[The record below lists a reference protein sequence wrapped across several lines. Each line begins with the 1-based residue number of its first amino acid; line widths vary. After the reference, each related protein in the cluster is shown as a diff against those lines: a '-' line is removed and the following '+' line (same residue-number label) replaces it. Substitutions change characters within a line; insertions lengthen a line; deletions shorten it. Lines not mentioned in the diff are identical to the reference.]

1 MKITFF
7 VHRYAPAV
15 GGVENYVRN
24 LALALID
31 LGHEIDV
38 ITGAHEAILPD
49 TETREG
55 VRIHRFPALRSP
67 LRVRL
72 RLWQLRRVFTG
83 ADVVHISNTHMF
95 ELYWRMIGKWLRL
108 RNVFLTRHG
117 MSCKCPVPQSEKRR
131 AVRSQGRVAGV
142 VHDGEFI
149 EKWLGVR
156 PDICPDQGLC
166 PTANELDPVPEPPP
180 TSAVYVGRLEPDTG
194 ITIYIDAV
202 RLLTTRLGRPFK
214 LDVYGDGSLRASLQ
228 AVVQREGLPVCFH
241 GRTADAQD
249 RITDSCFAFIDG
261 RMAIQEAMA
270 RRRLVL
276 AAYVNPLKRDY
287 LCGESFS
294 PHLIAVAN
302 ADQLAGET
310 AHFIDHP
317 EQRAAIIERAFAHA
331 QTLTWPRTA
340 AAFLALW
347 RDKLNHP
354 SSLPARRVMRVAPR
368 THHPTPCPQ
377 TFRSDPC
384 PEGKRTLPGFSN
396 PG

>member
-1 MKITFF
+1 MKIAFF

-15 GGVENYVRN
+15 GGVENYIRN
-24 LALALID
+24 LAQALID

-38 ITGAHEAILPD
+38 ITGAHQGDLSD
-49 TETREG
+49 TETLEG

-72 RLWQLRRVFTG
+72 RLWQLRRVFTR
-83 ADVVHISNTHMF
+83 ADVVQVSNTHMF

-108 RNVFLTRHG
+108 RNVFLIRHG

-131 AVRSQGRVAGV
+131 AMRSKKRVAGV

-149 EKWLGVR
+149 EKWLGVKA
-156 PDICPDQGLC
+156 DICPDQGLC
-166 PTANELDPVPEPPP
+166 PAASELDPVPEPPP
-180 TSAVYVGRLEPDTG
+180 ISAVYVGRLEPDTG
-194 ITIYIDAV
+194 IEIYIDAV
-202 RLLTTRLGRPFK
+202 RLLTTRQGRPFK
-214 LDVYGDGSLRASLQ
+214 LDVYGDGSLAASLQ

-241 GRTADAQD
+241 GRTAGAQD
-249 RITDSCFAFIDG
+249 RIPDSCFAFIDG

-302 ADQLAGET
+302 AQQLAGET

-317 EQRAAIIERAFAHA
+317 RQRAEIIEHAFAHA
-331 QTLTWPRTA
+331 RTLTWPRTA
-340 AAFLALW
+340 AALLALW
-347 RDKLNHP
+347 RKKLDHP
-354 SSLPARRVMRVAPR
+354 SSLPTRRVILGSRGIDRPKTSDATSNQTVGRPR
-368 THHPTPCPQ
+368 SQ
-377 TFRSDPC
+377 
-384 PEGKRTLPGFSN
+384 
-396 PG
+396 